1 MQKTK
6 TRILF
11 VDDNDDIRFMVTQ
24 LLERSDYEVMTT
36 DCVASG
42 LRLAQ
47 HEAFDL
53 YLLDNKFPDGTGQD
67 LCERLREFDRDTPII
82 FYSGDVYEA
91 DKQRA
96 LSCGAQ
102 AYVTKPDI
110 DGLPK
115 TIARVMQA
123 AAA

>member
-6 TRILF
+6 ARILF

-24 LLERSDYEVMTT
+24 LLQRSDYEVMTT

-42 LRLAQ
+42 LSLAQ
-47 HEAFDL
+47 QEAFDL

-67 LCERLREFDRDTPII
+67 LCKRLREFDRDTPII
-82 FYSGDVYEA
+82 FYSGDAYET

-96 LSCGAQ
+96 LSWGAQ

-115 TIARVMQA
+115 AIARVMQA

>member
-1 MQKTK
+1 MQTTK
-6 TRILF
+6 PRILF

-24 LLERSDYEVMTT
+24 LLGKSDYEVMTT
-36 DCVASG
+36 DCVSEA
-42 LRLAQ
+42 LKLARD
-47 HEAFDL
+47 EVFDL
-53 YLLDNKFPDGTGQD
+53 YLLDSRFPDGTGKD
-67 LCERLREFDRDTPII
+67 LCERIRKFDHNTPIV
-82 FYSGDVYEA
+82 FYSGDAHES

-110 DGLPK
+110 DGLPR

-123 AAA
+123 P

>member
-1 MQKTK
+1 MQTTK
-6 TRILF
+6 PRILF
-11 VDDNDDIRFMVTQ
+11 VDDNDDIRFMVTT
-24 LLERSDYEVMTT
+24 LLGSSDYEVMTT
-36 DCVASG
+36 DCVASA
-42 LRLAQ
+42 LKLVQ

-53 YLLDNKFPDGTGQD
+53 YLLDNKFPDGTGKD
-67 LCERLREFDRDTPII
+67 LCEKIREFDLTTPII
-82 FYSGDVYEA
+82 FYSGDAHES
-91 DKQRA
+91 DRQRA

-115 TIARVMQA
+115 AIARVMQA